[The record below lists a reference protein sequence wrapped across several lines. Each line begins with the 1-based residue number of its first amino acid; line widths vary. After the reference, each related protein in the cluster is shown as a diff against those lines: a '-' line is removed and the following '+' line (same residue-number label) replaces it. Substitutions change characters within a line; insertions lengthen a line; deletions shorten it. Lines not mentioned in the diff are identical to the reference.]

1 MHPECVSSLEERK
14 QNRMKCQGVDE
25 TLNWAGW

>member
-14 QNRMKCQGVDE
+14 KYIVWNSR
-25 TLNWAGW
+25 W